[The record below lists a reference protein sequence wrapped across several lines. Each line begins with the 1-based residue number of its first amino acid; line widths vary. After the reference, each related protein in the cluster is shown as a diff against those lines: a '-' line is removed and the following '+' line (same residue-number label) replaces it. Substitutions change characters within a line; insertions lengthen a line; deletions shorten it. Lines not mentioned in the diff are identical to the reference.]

1 MKKTVS
7 LMLTALLAVQFL
19 MAQIP
24 AGIKFLNYEKYNSAK
39 EAFQK
44 AYDANPKDPQAIY
57 WLGQGLLAAGNS
69 EPSKEQ
75 LAAAEALYRKGL
87 SEVGSDPW
95 LLVGMGHVEILQK
108 GDLNSAKQKF
118 EQAIT
123 ASTETK
129 GKNKGKPSADILNAI
144 GRANAFVSGN
154 LGDHAYAIDKLKQ
167 AAAIDLT
174 NPDIYVNMGINYLKM
189 GGENGGEAVKAYQEA
204 VARDPKNARAFF
216 RMGKIYQS
224 QNNKELFD
232 QYFKSAMTADPAYPP
247 VYYNY
252 YEYYANKDVN
262 EAKGYLDKY
271 IANADKDPE
280 TDLFQADYLFRAGK
294 YAESLAKTKEI
305 DAAAGGSKKLPKL
318 DVLYALNYDRLGDSV
333 QAKTYLTK
341 YFANSPVEAIV
352 PTDYELAVK
361 VFSKFPGSENE
372 AIGYINKAITND
384 TSKVNKMGYMAQA
397 ADLYAKAKMYPQQ
410 IEWLQKQYAL
420 RGGPLT
426 EFDYYTMSNAALNGK
441 DYPLTI
447 DVAKKYMA
455 AFPDKGQ
462 PYSFFKKAALAS
474 DPDTTSGLRV
484 EYYNYL
490 DSVYTIV
497 DKEKYKKEIFV
508 NQYYILNFYLK
519 KMIAL
524 KNSPDFKI
532 TTNGQKTP
540 TVDEYI
546 AVAKQAVTVT
556 DSMLASYPDPPG
568 GEENK
573 FAVNTKTDIQKRI
586 DYYSNPAPGKKPAGA
601 SSAGATGKGKD
612 K

>member
-57 WLGQGLLAAGNS
+57 WLGQSLLAADNS

-144 GRANAFVSGN
+144 GRANAYVSGN

-167 AAAIDLT
+167 AAAIDLV
-174 NPDIYVNMGINYLKM
+174 NPDIYINMGINYLKM

-204 VARDPKNARAFF
+204 IVRDPKNAKANY

-232 QYFKSAMTADPAYPP
+232 QYFNAAIAADPAFAP
-247 VYYNY
+247 VYYTY

-262 EAKGYLDKY
+262 VAKEYLDKY
-271 IANADKDPE
+271 IANADKSPLN
-280 TDLFQADYLFRAGK
+280 DLFQANYLFLSGK
-294 YAESLAKTKEI
+294 YAESLAKTKEV
-305 DAAAGGSKKLPKL
+305 DASAGGSAKLPKL

-333 QAKTYLTK
+333 QAKSYLTK
-341 YFANSPVEAIV
+341 YFANAPVSSIV
-352 PTDYELAVK
+352 PGDYELAVK

-372 AIGYINKAITND
+372 AIGYINKAISND
-384 TSKVNKMGYMAQA
+384 TSKANRLNYMTQA
-397 ADLYAKAKMYPQQ
+397 IDLYGKAKMYPEQMQ
-410 IEWLQKQYAL
+410 WLQKQLTLKGGEMSEYDYFKFASTAL
-420 RGGPLT
+420 
-426 EFDYYTMSNAALNGK
+426 SAK
-441 DYPLTI
+441 DYPATI
-447 DVAKKYMA
+447 DYAKKYMS
-455 AFPDKGQ
+455 AFPAHKGQ
-462 PYSFFKKAALAS
+462 PYSFLKRAALAS
-474 DPDTTSGLRV
+474 DPDSTTGAAIEPLM
-484 EYYNYL
+484 YL
-490 DSVYTIV
+490 DSIYAVV
-497 DKEKYKKEIFV
+497 DKEKFKRERFL
-508 NQYYILNFYLK
+508 NQNYILMFYRK
-519 KMIAL
+519 KMSEL
-524 KNSPDFKI
+524 NNRPDFKV
-532 TTNGQKTP
+532 TTAGRSA
-540 TVDEYI
+540 TVDEYLAVAQKAI
-546 AVAKQAVTVT
+546 AVL
-556 DSMLASYPDPPG
+556 DSMGTLYTDPTD
-568 GEENK
+568 ENNK
-573 FAVNTKTDIQKRI
+573 YVADYRADIQKRI
-586 DYYSNPAPGKKPAGA
+586 DYYSKPPAPVKKTA
-601 SSAGATGKGKD
+601 SSGGAPVGKG
-612 K
+612 